1 MKINMINKDKSNTKN
16 SKVGT
21 IHPELYPYK
30 IILANGSEFIT
41 VTTKKSEKS
50 KENFFRLEMLQSDHP
65 AWTGNFFGRIATN
78 KTSARTK
85 NTNIDIFS
93 A

>member
-1 MKINMINKDKSNTKN
+1 MKINMISKDKSNGK
-16 SKVGT
+16 KVKT
-21 IHPELYPYK
+21 VHPELYPYK
-30 IILANGSEFIT
+30 IILADGSEFIT

-50 KENFFRLEMLQSDHP
+50 KENFFRLEMLQGDHP
-65 AWTGNFFGRIATN
+65 AWTGNFFGRIASN

-85 NTNIDIFS
+85 NTSIDIFS

>member
-1 MKINMINKDKSNTKN
+1 MVNKDKSNTK
-16 SKVGT
+16 KVKT
-21 IHPELYPYK
+21 VHPELYTYK
-30 IILANGSEFIT
+30 IILANGSEFMT

-65 AWTGNFFGRIATN
+65 AWTGNFFGRIASTRS
-78 KTSARTK
+78 TARTK